1 MNVDE
6 SGSMFTP
13 ASPEELRE
21 RALQHS
27 NILSDEIRVAIERKI
42 AELETEYQH
51 TQGLILTESDLKCL
65 LYNKLA
71 EIPVLCR
78 SLNTQD
84 SHIKANSIHT
94 ELPWYDEN
102 RKLTIKPD
110 ITLLEPAHLS
120 ILHSYGLHPW
130 HRLPSKGCSFSGNA
144 IIFELKFIRARSGI
158 TQQKLRGSIEKDYRK
173 IERLFMRLNSEGYSH
188 NVFCYFVIFNK
199 TNKKCA
205 EFDNFMNNFRESN
218 RYKMIYATG
227 GVD

>member
-1 MNVDE
+1 MNANEPE
-6 SGSMFTP
+6 SIFRS

-21 RALQHS
+21 RALQHP
-27 NILSDEIRVAIERKI
+27 NILSNDIRVTIERKI
-42 AELETEYQH
+42 VELETEYQH

-71 EIPVLCR
+71 EIPVLRR
-78 SLNTQD
+78 SLNTRD

-120 ILHSYGLHPW
+120 ILHGYGLHPW
-130 HRLPSKGCSFSGNA
+130 QNLPSKGCSFSGNA

-158 TQQKLRGSIEKDYRK
+158 TQQKLRGSIKKDHRK
-173 IERLFMRLNSEGYSH
+173 IERLFIRLNSEGYSH

-205 EFDNFMNNFRESN
+205 EFDDFMNSFRESN
-218 RYKMIYATG
+218 KYKMIYATG
-227 GVD
+227 GID